1 MTVADYMT
9 KDVITIRP
17 QTKINVAVKVMEEN
31 HIHRLPVIDGK
42 QLVGLITVGTIA
54 QASPSAATSLSIYEV
69 NYLFNQMTVAQVMTK
84 KVLTVAYD
92 ASLEDAIYQMRQH
105 QIGVL
110 PVMQAD
116 NVVGM
121 ITNNDILDAFL
132 DITNYFQKSEVVQV
146 VIEQDHTGVIWQIGK
161 IMTQNKVNIQ
171 TLMVTRHL
179 GEIVIEIHVDP
190 QDKVEVRQILQQAGF
205 TIR

>member
-42 QLVGLITVGTIA
+42 QLVGLITAGTIA

-205 TIR
+205 IIR

>member
-17 QTKINVAVKVMEEN
+17 QTKINVAVKLMEEN

-42 QLVGLITVGTIA
+42 QLVGLITAGTIA
-54 QASPSAATSLSIYEV
+54 QASPSDATSLSIYEV
-69 NYLFNQMTVAQVMTK
+69 NYLFNQMTVEQVMTK

>member
-42 QLVGLITVGTIA
+42 QLVGLITAGTIA
-54 QASPSAATSLSIYEV
+54 QASPSDATSLSIYEV

-161 IMTQNKVNIQ
+161 IMTQNNVNIQ

>member
-42 QLVGLITVGTIA
+42 QLVGLITAGTIA
-54 QASPSAATSLSIYEV
+54 QASPSDATSLSIYEV

-92 ASLEDAIYQMRQH
+92 VSLEDAIYQMRQH

>member
-17 QTKINVAVKVMEEN
+17 QTKINVAVKLMEEN

-42 QLVGLITVGTIA
+42 QLVGLITAGTIA
-54 QASPSAATSLSIYEV
+54 QASPSDATSLSIYEV

>member
-42 QLVGLITVGTIA
+42 QLVGLITAGTIA